1 MWDLNTLLLMKQLQV
16 LSFLPVMG
24 RSIEGGVYREIVFQ
38 PLQPA
43 LVWYSS
49 LPDVWSS
56 LRPTLDFL
64 RGNSSICNYR
74 PSVCGKSEFRIF
86 LCHHVEPD
94 QVIYSFIICLVF
106 LSIIE
111 NRVLN
116 SLNVEL
122 PVYPFILSIFTS

>member
-1 MWDLNTLLLMKQLQV
+1 MWDLDTSLLMKQLQV

-24 RSIEGGVYREIVFQ
+24 RSIEGGVYGEIVFQ

-43 LVWYSS
+43 LVWFSS

-56 LRPTLDFL
+56 FRPTLNFL

-74 PSVCGKSEFRIF
+74 PSVRGRNEFRIF
-86 LCHHVEPD
+86 LCHRVEPD
-94 QVIYSFIICLVF
+94 LVIYCLVF

-111 NRVLN
+111 NKVLN

-122 PVYPFILSIFTS
+122 PIYPFILSIFTS